1 MNAIEET
8 PTVQPNGMLVLSHP
22 ELRAGERV
30 KVIVLRNEELPV
42 TGVSPSSAGQ
52 GRKLKQDWAGG
63 LEDLA
68 PGFTSLQLQRKA
80 SEWRGD

>member
-8 PTVQPNGMLVLSHP
+8 ATVQPNGTLVLSHP

-30 KVIVLRNEELPV
+30 KVIVLRNEGPPV
-42 TGVSPSSAGQ
+42 TSTPPSSSGQ

-68 PGFTSLQLQRKA
+68 PDFTSLQLQRKA